1 MRGNDLSAD
10 FTGAITPF
18 MEKKKYTR
26 PELLTTPEELKE
38 KSGKADLIV
47 IDTRQAELYAQGHIP
62 GAIHFDLFG
71 ISLIDTSP
79 APLKA
84 FMSMMAHLFE
94 LRGVNL
100 DTEVVFYEENSG
112 MKAARGLW
120 FLEYFGHRK
129 VSVLDGGIQAWK
141 KSGYPIATEAV
152 PPRATQFTVAEKRE
166 VLATFDDVLGSL
178 DKKEISIVDTR
189 SDDEYM
195 GRLVRA
201 ARGGAIPG
209 AVHLEWTN
217 NLDAEGKYKP
227 ESELR
232 QMYQKLGVTSDKEAI
247 PYCQGGY
254 RAAHTY
260 LALRLIGFRR
270 VRNYLGSWKEW
281 GDRLDLPLEK
291 PWEKK

>member
-1 MRGNDLSAD
+1 
-10 FTGAITPF
+10 

-26 PELLTTPEELKE
+26 PDLLTTPEELKA
-38 KSGKADLIV
+38 KLGRPDLRL

-79 APLKA
+79 APLAA
-84 FMSMMAHLFE
+84 FMAMIAHLFE

-120 FLEYFGHRK
+120 FLEYFGHRR
-129 VSVLDGGIQAWK
+129 VSVLDGGLQAWK
-141 KSGYPIATEAV
+141 KSGHPVTTDAV
-152 PPRATQFTVAEKRE
+152 PPKGTQFKVQEKRDT
-166 VLATFDDVLGSL
+166 LATYEDVLNSL
-178 DKKEISIVDTR
+178 NNERIKLVDTR

-209 AVHLEWTN
+209 AVPLEWTK
-217 NLDAEGKYKP
+217 NLADGAFK
-227 ESELR
+227 SEDELKT
-232 QMYQKLGVTSDKEAI
+232 MYAGLGVTPDKEAVA
-247 PYCQGGY
+247 YCQGGY

-260 LALRLIGFRR
+260 LALRLLGFPK
-270 VRNYLGSWKEW
+270 VRNYIGSW
-281 GDRLDLPLEK
+281 
-291 PWEKK
+291 

>member
-1 MRGNDLSAD
+1 
-10 FTGAITPF
+10 

-38 KSGKADLIV
+38 KLGKADLIV
-47 IDTRQAELYAQGHIP
+47 IDTRQAELFAQGHIP

-84 FMSMMAHLFE
+84 FMSMIAHLFE

-120 FLEYFGHRK
+120 FLEYFGHER
-129 VSVLDGGIQAWK
+129 VSVLDGGLQAWK
-141 KSGYPIATEAV
+141 KGGYPVTTEAV
-152 PPRATQFTVAEKRE
+152 PPRATHFNVAEKINL
-166 VLATFDDVLGSL
+166 LATYEDVLSSL
-178 DKKEISIVDTR
+178 KDKRVSIVDTR

-195 GRLVRA
+195 GRNIRA

-209 AVHLEWTN
+209 AVHLEWTR
-217 NLDAEGKYKP
+217 NLDADGRFKP
-227 ESELR
+227 EADLR
-232 QMYQKLGVTSDKEAI
+232 QMYENLGVTPDKEAI

-260 LALRLIGFRR
+260 LALRLIGFPK

-281 GDRLDLPLEK
+281 GDRLDLPIEK
-291 PWEKK
+291 PWEDN

>member
-1 MRGNDLSAD
+1 
-10 FTGAITPF
+10 

-26 PELLTTPEELKE
+26 PQLLTTPEELKA
-38 KSGKADLIV
+38 KLGSPTLRV
-47 IDTRQAELYAQGHIP
+47 IDTRQAELFAQGHIP

-71 ISLIDTSP
+71 ISLIDTTP
-79 APLKA
+79 APLRA
-84 FMSMMAHLFE
+84 FMSMIAHLFE

-120 FLEYFGHRK
+120 FLEYFGHK
-129 VSVLDGGIQAWK
+129 HVSLLDGGMQAWRK
-141 KSGYPIATEAV
+141 AGYPVTTDAV
-152 PPRATQFTVAEKRE
+152 PPKNTEFKTADRRE
-166 VLATFDDVLGSL
+166 LLATVEDVARFLG
-178 DKKEISIVDTR
+178 DPAARIIDTR

-195 GRLVRA
+195 GRNVRA

-209 AVHLEWTN
+209 AVHLEWTH
-217 NLDAEGKYKP
+217 NLDAEGKYKS
-227 ESELR
+227 EAELR
-232 QMYQKLGVTSDKEAI
+232 EMYRTLGVTPDKEAI

-260 LALRLIGFRR
+260 LALRLIGFPK